1 MSDSTFRWCIGSEEG
16 NALPKWA
23 RSAAMDQYGEVFLP
37 IESAVSPNAATR
49 AALCAIWDGVPI
61 TYCDDHPFA
70 PASWIAWQYPKVAD
84 SVAVARDKVRKHFG
98 FTGEE
103 VTQ

>member
-1 MSDSTFRWCIGSEEG
+1 
-16 NALPKWA
+16 
-23 RSAAMDQYGEVFLP
+23 MDQYGEVFLP